1 MRKRFLTVSTRAAL
15 VCGIFAAAV
24 LTVGLP
30 QRAYAQASA
39 TTANAA
45 TITGTVTD
53 AQGEPLIGATVAVK
67 GTANACATD
76 IDGNFS
82 LLAISY
88 VGYKGKDLKAEPTAM
103 NIVLDEDSA
112 MLDEVVVVGYG
123 TAKKESLSGA
133 VTVVDAK
140 AFKEKG
146 NLSSPLQALQGQVA
160 GVNITPFSARRL
172 RMAAER
178 GLTRLSAPSRV
189 PSRSLT

>member
-82 LLAISY
+82 LKAPVGSTLAISY

-133 VTVVDAK
+133 
-140 AFKEKG
+140 
-146 NLSSPLQALQGQVA
+146 
-160 GVNITPFSARRL
+160 
-172 RMAAER
+172 
-178 GLTRLSAPSRV
+178 
-189 PSRSLT
+189 

>member
-82 LLAISY
+82 LKAPVGSTLAISY
-88 VGYKGKDLKAEPTAM
+88 VGYKGRT
-103 NIVLDEDSA
+103 S
-112 MLDEVVVVGYG
+112 
-123 TAKKESLSGA
+123 
-133 VTVVDAK
+133 
-140 AFKEKG
+140 
-146 NLSSPLQALQGQVA
+146 
-160 GVNITPFSARRL
+160 R
-172 RMAAER
+172 
-178 GLTRLSAPSRV
+178 PSRR
-189 PSRSLT
+189 P

>member
-67 GTANACATD
+67 GTANMNCPGVLRPTS
-76 IDGNFS
+76 GVS
-82 LLAISY
+82 ISN
-88 VGYKGKDLKAEPTAM
+88 E
-103 NIVLDEDSA
+103 
-112 MLDEVVVVGYG
+112 
-123 TAKKESLSGA
+123 
-133 VTVVDAK
+133 
-140 AFKEKG
+140 
-146 NLSSPLQALQGQVA
+146 
-160 GVNITPFSARRL
+160 
-172 RMAAER
+172 
-178 GLTRLSAPSRV
+178 PSRMSV
-189 PSRSLT
+189 IKVRTSRPSRRP

>member
-82 LLAISY
+82 L
-88 VGYKGKDLKAEPTAM
+88 KAP
-103 NIVLDEDSA
+103 
-112 MLDEVVVVGYG
+112 
-123 TAKKESLSGA
+123 GA
-133 VTVVDAK
+133 PR
-140 AFKEKG
+140 
-146 NLSSPLQALQGQVA
+146 S
-160 GVNITPFSARRL
+160 
-172 RMAAER
+172 
-178 GLTRLSAPSRV
+178 PSRMSV
-189 PSRSLT
+189 IKVRTSRPSRRP